1 MEAKDHC
8 WSNNPGT
15 EKRKNAKEKATGGK
29 VEEEAVKRPWRYRS
43 TEKPS
48 AGQGRDKGEIEG
60 GGRRKKG
67 HKHAKWRQKTI
78 AGGVRPGR

>member
-15 EKRKNAKEKATGGK
+15 EKRKNAKEKATGEK
-29 VEEEAVKRPWRYRS
+29 VEEKAEKPWRYRS

-48 AGQGRDKGEIEG
+48 ADQGRDKGEIEG

>member
-15 EKRKNAKEKATGGK
+15 EKRKNAKEKSTGGK
-29 VEEEAVKRPWRYRS
+29 VEEEAVKPWRYRS